1 MWQFSTVIHLENMYC
16 SEVCQVMHFLLS
28 LKVSAVIIHQ
38 QLLELY
44 GSDVLSRPHVAKCCY
59 MFASGRDSVADNN
72 QIGECSPVMEVNTI
86 HVKELFQMDKCV
98 ILQHIVCHV
107 GFAYG
112 SVWHVGDALYVN
124 R

>member
-1 MWQFSTVIHLENMYC
+1 MVTHLENMYC
-16 SEVCQVMHFLLS
+16 LEVCRVMHFLLS

-44 GSDVLSRPHVAKCCY
+44 GSDMMSRPHVAICCY
-59 MFASGRDSVADNN
+59 MFASGRDSVAGNN
-72 QIGECSPVMEVNTI
+72 RIGGCSPVMEVNTI
-86 HVKELFQMDKCV
+86 HVKEFFQMDKCV
-98 ILQHIVCHV
+98 ILQHMVSHI
-107 GFAYG
+107 GFSYG